1 MKLSSIAIIRGKT
14 GAALRPACNRLLGR
28 DDSGQAM
35 VEMAYVAPILLL
47 LTVGIFMFGTALNK
61 YLVLNNAVE
70 VGGQLL
76 ADERG
81 EAADPCAAATTAI
94 ENAAPNLSLANSNF
108 TYTINGASYPNTNSC
123 SGITLQAGWNATV
136 SVTYPVSFY
145 VIWFG
150 SESYTLTASV
160 EEIVQ

>member
-1 MKLSSIAIIRGKT
+1 MKLSSIALFRGKT
-14 GAALRPACNRLLGR
+14 GAALRTACNRLRGR
-28 DDSGQAM
+28 DENGQAL
-35 VEMAYVAPILLL
+35 VEIAYVAPVLLL
-47 LTVGIFMFGTALNK
+47 LTVGMFMFGSALNK

-94 ENAAPNLSLANSNF
+94 ENAAPNLSLANASF
-108 TYTINGASYPNTNSC
+108 TYTINGTSYPNTNSC

-136 SVTYPVSFY
+136 SVTYPISFY